1 ILNTFPSTDYFKCV
15 FPQLQCVQVQSEQTC
30 DPTEFLLPN
39 STCVACPV
47 CGPGEQL
54 SQDCGFG
61 DGGEGVCI
69 LCEEGKFS
77 SNTGVDPCRRCTQ
90 CNLLN
95 RLEKTAC
102 SLTNDALCGQSLTPI
117 TYESLL
123 SNVWHVFTTF
133 RQMWKITKYL
143 YSGSVYQ
150 YNFEVLVLNLSI
162 YILCYFLLQLHY
174 ISDGNIVL
182 STPLHLFDSFSY

>member
-1 ILNTFPSTDYFKCV
+1 MDSLP
-15 FPQLQCVQVQSEQTC
+15 TC

-102 SLTNDALCGQSLTPI
+102 SLTNDALCGQCLPGYYELRSLTGEVEPPCVPC
-117 TYESLL
+117 YGHDKVHKECLL
-123 SNVWHVFTTF
+123 FTAQGSKASKTQRQTMDQLTDIRNSSTFVLPSCLASFLCHCQLEQKLQTIWEMAQGMYVFL
-133 RQMWKITKYL
+133 K
-143 YSGSVYQ
+143 
-150 YNFEVLVLNLSI
+150 
-162 YILCYFLLQLHY
+162 
-174 ISDGNIVL
+174 
-182 STPLHLFDSFSY
+182 P

>member
-1 ILNTFPSTDYFKCV
+1 ITDILKFVV
-15 FPQLQCVQVQSEQTC
+15 FPQLQCVQLQSEQSC

-95 RLEKTAC
+95 RLEKRAC
-102 SLTNDALCGQSLTPI
+102 SPTNDVLCGQCLPG
-117 TYESLL
+117 
-123 SNVWHVFTTF
+123 NVWHVFTTF
-133 RQMWKITKYL
+133 RQVWKITKYF
-143 YSGSVYQ
+143 YSGSVNQ